1 MERARNSAARRDS
14 PWNDA
19 CSRAGRS
26 ALLLPFLLGLG
37 IAFVGSMP
45 MSGPVAVVV
54 LSRALRRERGSALLV
69 ALGAAL
75 VEAVI
80 AGVIAAFLP
89 HLLGKA
95 RGVVLASLGIGSL
108 VVTTLGVLLVVR
120 PRTAA
125 LVADASPRRGLLHGA
140 LSSLLNP
147 TLIATWTVVVST
159 LYANDWLS
167 PLPRYALTFALGV
180 GLGSMAWFGLAVLA
194 IGASHRNVTPRLQER
209 VLRAMGGLLMISG
222 IALGVRFANA
232 LSSPTVPAPPK
243 SIERAGHYL
252 THGSSSNEQ

>member
-1 MERARNSAARRDS
+1 M
-14 PWNDA
+14 
-19 CSRAGRS
+19 
-26 ALLLPFLLGLG
+26 LLPFLLGFG

-54 LSRALRRERGSALLV
+54 MSRALRKERGSAFLV
-69 ALGAAL
+69 AIGAAL

-80 AGVIAAFLP
+80 AGAIAAFLP

-108 VVTTLGVLLVVR
+108 VVTTLGVLLLVR
-120 PRTAA
+120 PAA
-125 LVADASPRRGLLHGA
+125 AAHVSEASPRRGLLHGA

-180 GLGSMAWFGLAVLA
+180 GLGSVAWLGLAILV
-194 IGASHRNVTPRLQER
+194 IGASHRRVTPRLQET
-209 VLRAMGGLLMISG
+209 VLRTMGGLLTISG
-222 IALGVRFANA
+222 IVLGVRFANA
-232 LSSPTVPAPPK
+232 LSSPTVPGAAK

-252 THGSSSNEQ
+252 SHDLPAKQQ